1 MANCATATLYGIK
14 TNCDTSKGGIKAIWI
29 SNYSKNNA
37 TITNESEDKKSI
49 NITSTSGWLYF
60 YTKKN
65 TTSFTSTLTVD
76 PANGVNYV
84 TTVLSVVFNRMDIE
98 KQRSMAALSV
108 NDLNIVVQDSNDN
121 FWYLGIDNPVYA
133 TSATGET
140 GTAKTDGNKYTIE
153 FTDDSNT
160 YPMVLNTT
168 SANLMKSI
176 AKQ

>member
-1 MANCATATLYGIK
+1 MACTTATLHGIK
-14 TNCDTSKGGIKAIWI
+14 TNCDTSKGGVKAIWI
-29 SNYSKNNA
+29 SNYSKTNA
-37 TITNESEDKKSI
+37 TITSGAEGIKEV
-49 NITSTSGWLYF
+49 NITSSSGWLYF

-84 TTVLSVVFNRMDIE
+84 TTVLSVVFNRMDKA
-98 KQRSMAALSV
+98 KQREMAALSV

-133 TSATGET
+133 SSATGET

-153 FTDDSNT
+153 FTDDSDT
-160 YPMVLNTT
+160 YPIALNAASVT
-168 SANLMKSI
+168 LMKSI

>member
-1 MANCATATLYGIK
+1 MACTTATLHGIK
-14 TNCDTSKGGIKAIWI
+14 TNCDTSKGGVKAIWI
-29 SNYSKNNA
+29 SNYSKTNA
-37 TITNESEDKKSI
+37 TITSGAEGIKEV
-49 NITSTSGWLYF
+49 NITSSSAWLYF

-84 TTVLSVVFNRMDIE
+84 TTVLSVVFNRMDKA
-98 KQRSMAALSV
+98 KQREMAALSV

-133 TSATGET
+133 SSATGET

-153 FTDDSNT
+153 FTDDSDT
-160 YPMVLNTT
+160 YPIALNAASVT
-168 SANLMKSI
+168 LMKSI